1 MTDLLERIN
10 TGVQASPTELSGSDL
25 AKDALRCRTHDNSLV
40 LCAVSDI
47 SDEDALDTMFVTY
60 IHCFYGT
67 QFISDLGVPH
77 LYAVPIDE
85 TGKPLTSD
93 QLRSAM

>member
-10 TGVQASPTELSGSDL
+10 TGRHASPIELSGSDL
-25 AKDALRCRTHDNSLV
+25 AKDALRGRTHDNSLV

-85 TGKPLTSD
+85 TGNPLTASE
-93 QLRSAM
+93 LRSAM